1 MGRKGSCDFI
11 SFAETSGPNND
22 YMYTSLYVR
31 EIIKDRIIMNAYA
44 LSIVRAGCLLSSKS
58 FTGSLR

>member
-1 MGRKGSCDFI
+1 
-11 SFAETSGPNND
+11 
-22 YMYTSLYVR
+22 MYTSLYVR